1 VSEENRFVH
10 ENLNRRVANFL
21 REEILWSGRFRTG
34 QHIQEA
40 DVAEQLDISRAP
52 VREALREL
60 EHQGLVI
67 YLPRRGAF
75 VASFDH
81 DDFLEIVDIRF
92 MIESRVFE
100 KLIADRLLSFED
112 FGRLRFIVDDMVS
125 ISRNDTP
132 VEKKAIVFSE
142 RDIAFHRY
150 LWERSGM
157 KWSLKI
163 LTDMYYQL
171 RLAMMHDMIL
181 EKNITVSAEMH
192 YGIID
197 CLEREDLEGAKSELM
212 HHIFSLWRESSP
224 DIEVRTIIEQ
234 KGSETLPEGKIN
246 EKE

>member
-1 VSEENRFVH
+1 MSGENRFVH
-10 ENLNRRVANFL
+10 ENLNRKVADFL

-40 DVAEQLDISRAP
+40 DVAEELNISRAP

-60 EHQGLVI
+60 EHQGLVN

-100 KLIADRLLSFED
+100 KLIEDSLLTFED
-112 FGRLRFIVDDMVS
+112 FGRLRSIVDDMVA
-125 ISRNDTP
+125 ISRNDAS
-132 VEKKAIVFSE
+132 VEKKAVFFSE

-150 LWERSGM
+150 LWERSGR

-197 CLEREDLEGAKSELM
+197 CLERDDLEGAKSELM
-212 HHIFSLWRESSP
+212 RHIFSLWRESSP
-224 DIEVRTIIEQ
+224 QIKEMKMVEQ
-234 KGSETLPEGKIN
+234 DSSVALPGDNGKA
-246 EKE
+246 KK